1 MVSRDCFF
9 FASGNALICWD
20 FQNHKQYQL
29 SAEHANRL
37 MSVIYEQACNDPN
50 DTLLQDL
57 KHCGV
62 VTHSNRDENTWGWDI
77 LSRIFHFG
85 TKDIALE
92 FQPASEHEWA
102 TQYLEHCNN
111 VLSETS
117 PVEVL
122 GQNGDGIQLPASYT
136 THEFDRVLKQRAT
149 ARNFHRTSI
158 SMNELGRIL
167 QQTLGFVEGRT
178 LPQEEGGVEQFSK
191 RRSSPSAGGL
201 NATKGYVYV
210 ANVEGIEPGVYLY
223 DPLMHQLHWRNH
235 LVPRLGDLLSGQHF
249 ANNIPAGLFLTSSFD
264 KLWWKYEHSR
274 AYRMALIEIGH
285 VAQTFQLA
293 ATASGMNTWLTGALN
308 ECSIEPLLKLENANE
323 QVLFFVGCGYS
334 DGSAIPDCLKSLLN
348 KN

>member
-1 MVSRDCFF
+1 MGS
-9 FASGNALICWD
+9 ALICWD
-20 FQNHKQYQL
+20 FKNHKQYQL

-37 MSVIYEQACNDPN
+37 VSAIYDHTCNDSN
-50 DTLLQDL
+50 DTLLKDL
-57 KHCGV
+57 KHCKV
-62 VTHSNRDENTWGWDI
+62 VVDPSRDESIWGWDI
-77 LSRIFHFG
+77 LSRIFHLG

-92 FQPASEHEWA
+92 SQPTSEHEWA

-117 PVEVL
+117 PTEPL
-122 GQNGDGIQLPASYT
+122 GPNGDGIQLPTSNT
-136 THEFDRVLKQRAT
+136 TNEFDRVCRQRAT
-149 ARNFHRTSI
+149 VRAFHRLSI
-158 SMNELGRIL
+158 SMDELGRIL
-167 QQTLGFVEGRT
+167 QQTLGFVDGRT
-178 LPQEEGGVEQFSK
+178 LPNEEGGVEEFSK

-201 NATKGYVYV
+201 NATEGYVYV
-210 ANVEGIEPGVYLY
+210 ANVEGIAPGIYLY
-223 DPLMHQLHWRNH
+223 DPHMHQLHWRNQ
-235 LVPRLGDLLSGQHF
+235 LAPRLGDLLSGQHF
-249 ANNIPAGLFLTSSFD
+249 ANDIPVGLFLTSRFD

-334 DGSAIPDCLKSLLN
+334 DGSAIPDCLKSLLK